1 MVWGAKMKSIVENLA
16 YNLAYQVLM
25 LAIPLVTTPYLAH
38 VLGSDAV
45 GINSYTNSVVM
56 LFATFGLLGISNY
69 SNREIAYSS
78 AKAKDELSKTF
89 ISLCIIRIFLMVFC
103 VLCYLAMLFVSEY
116 RYYFVLQ
123 FVTLFYNFI
132 DISWLFVGIENMKV
146 VVARNTVVKVIS
158 TIMIFVLVK
167 KSSDLGLYII
177 INGGSACLG
186 AFMMF
191 GQAGKYVHWVRVG
204 RKDIVKHIVP
214 IFRLFIPQAA
224 VSLYVLFDKTMIQWL
239 TDDVRSVGFYDQSQ
253 MIAKVPTM
261 LISAMTTVM
270 LPRVSNAYYKG
281 ETEAVKKYLINISYL
296 AAIFAYPFWLGMAG
310 IAPSLVP
317 WYLGGQFL
325 ECIRLLQLF
334 SVVTVPIYLTNVTGI
349 LYLMAFDKTK
359 ELSVSYTAAAVFN
372 LLANAILIP
381 CFGAYG
387 AVVGTVCAEFMV
399 LFIQYHFMK
408 EEMGDMHLF
417 HKSVKSIF
425 ASIVM
430 FFVVLWIGKFLGAGA
445 EVTLLQIFAGGS
457 VYFILMYAMKDRMV
471 RQFVGCL
478 KRLCPKCR

>member
-1 MVWGAKMKSIVENLA
+1 
-16 YNLAYQVLM
+16 
-25 LAIPLVTTPYLAH
+25 
-38 VLGSDAV
+38 
-45 GINSYTNSVVM
+45 
-56 LFATFGLLGISNY
+56 
-69 SNREIAYSS
+69 
-78 AKAKDELSKTF
+78 
-89 ISLCIIRIFLMVFC
+89 
-103 VLCYLAMLFVSEY
+103 
-116 RYYFVLQ
+116 
-123 FVTLFYNFI
+123 
-132 DISWLFVGIENMKV
+132 
-146 VVARNTVVKVIS
+146 
-158 TIMIFVLVK
+158 
-167 KSSDLGLYII
+167 
-177 INGGSACLG
+177 
-186 AFMMF
+186 
-191 GQAGKYVHWVRVG
+191 
-204 RKDIVKHIVP
+204 
-214 IFRLFIPQAA
+214 
-224 VSLYVLFDKTMIQWL
+224 
-239 TDDVRSVGFYDQSQ
+239 
-253 MIAKVPTM
+253 
-261 LISAMTTVM
+261 
-270 LPRVSNAYYKG
+270 
-281 ETEAVKKYLINISYL
+281 
-296 AAIFAYPFWLGMAG
+296 MAG